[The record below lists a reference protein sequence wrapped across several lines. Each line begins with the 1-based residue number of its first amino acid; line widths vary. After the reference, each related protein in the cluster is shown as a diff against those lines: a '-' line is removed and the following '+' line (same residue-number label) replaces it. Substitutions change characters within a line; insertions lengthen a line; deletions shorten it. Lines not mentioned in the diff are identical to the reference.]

1 MKRLAI
7 VSLLP
12 LFLIACGG
20 GGGGGG
26 GGGSP
31 YNSPNPYLRTEVP
44 YSTPVRVATVDP
56 LVQTKNN
63 YAVADTFVA
72 DISTPGQNTDVIIAG
87 RETQPSTADTWSNSK
102 LSMLSWNGT
111 TLEDRTAQWFP
122 GGINEIKGTEP
133 SVKFADFFKTGRTD
147 MFVAPSTDMEH
158 YGPAYVFT
166 NNGSNFSR
174 QSITLNNVWAHDS
187 AIADLN
193 GDTYKD
199 IIVTDYGPNSTM
211 IINNRVDGFTTY
223 TDSRGTGGDLRF
235 GGSSVAAADFL
246 QNGSTQL
253 IFTDTA
259 CAGNA
264 GANGCSNAYANKMYT
279 YTLNPA
285 TRDVTYNWHS
295 DLPTARF
302 DLPKWSS
309 FGFAGS
315 HNVRTVAFDFNDDLV
330 PDALIFS
337 MPKAANAAQNTKY
350 SEIQFLK
357 NNGSGSFTDVTDT
370 VLVGYNTNTY
380 TTYNPKFIDLN
391 GDGKT
396 DILVS
401 GSDYTGNNNS
411 TQFLLKSSDGK
422 FVAAYQNIM
431 TDFVKQAN
439 DLQGV
444 DNKGN
449 TVNIFKAPNGKL
461 FLVTAV
467 SFMNGSDRQ
476 LAIYMSEL
484 GAQSTTTA
492 QSAVNLVLQK
502 WPYMTVPQANDMLAK
517 TAATYFG
524 GRVIDLDA
532 LMNPIGEIGL
542 PTIRGLQPIRGWISG
557 VNLDSGQA
565 IVMDSMNRSFSMNLQ
580 PMNVSRLNAF
590 QLNMEHNDQH
600 NLTSHAE
607 YLVNGPV
614 MTYGNL
620 RVGGEDRNNF
630 SAGQNGLGPTA
641 VNAPFTNYTVGV
653 PNAYRK
659 GNWSYGAQYT
669 ALNQNPWL
677 SMGGAWGTITNSSVL
692 DNVVTYRHSSG
703 FSAQASVMH
712 VTTNIQPGLVTNV
725 SNMIGG
731 WGETGYRYSE
741 PKGFGDIGLYAGV
754 KPVIFSGN
762 VTAKIPTAVDNNG
775 NIVYTNKQMRIQ
787 SPTTTYLRAMYT
799 NMIDKQTQY
808 RLSGMLLDNGNYRVM
823 HELRWWLQ

>member
-1 MKRLAI
+1 MKRI
-7 VSLLP
+7 FIGLLP
-12 LFLIACGG
+12 LIIAACG

-56 LVQTKNN
+56 LVNVADNGYKWS
-63 YAVADTFVA
+63 VADTFTA
-72 DISTPGQNTDVIIAG
+72 DITTPGSTTDVIVAG
-87 RETQPSTADTWSNSK
+87 RMTQDTTPAEWGNSK
-102 LSMLSWNGT
+102 IHMLSWNGT
-111 TLEDRTAQWFP
+111 TLVDRTAQWFP
-122 GGINEIKGTEP
+122 GGINEILGTEP

-147 MFVAPSTDMEH
+147 MFVAPSTDMQH
-158 YGPAYVFT
+158 HGPAYVFT

-211 IINNRVDGFTTY
+211 IINNQVNGFTTY
-223 TDSRGTGGDLRF
+223 TDSRGTSGDLRF

-259 CAGNA
+259 CAGTA
-264 GANGCSNAYANKMYT
+264 GGRGCSNSASNKLYT
-279 YTLNPA
+279 YTLNPV

-309 FGFAGS
+309 YGFAGS
-315 HNVRTVAFDFNDDLV
+315 HNVRTVAFDFNDDRI

-337 MPKAANAAQNTKY
+337 MPKAANPSQNTKY

-370 VLVGYNTNTY
+370 TLIGYNTNTY

-401 GSDYTGNNNS
+401 GTDFTGNNNS

-422 FVAAYQNIM
+422 FVAAYQNIL

-439 DLQGV
+439 QIQGT
-444 DNKGN
+444 DNMGN

-461 FLVTAV
+461 FLVTGV
-467 SFMNGSDRQ
+467 SFMNGTDRQ
-476 LAIYMSEL
+476 LAVYMSEL
-484 GAQSTTTA
+484 GSQSTTTA
-492 QSAVNLVLQK
+492 QNAVNLVLQK

-532 LMNPIGEIGL
+532 LMNPIGSLSL
-542 PTIRGLQPIRGWISG
+542 PTVRGLQPIQGWIAG

-565 IVMDSMNRSFSMNLQ
+565 VVMDSMNRSFSMNLQ
-580 PMNVSRLNAF
+580 PMNVTRLNAF
-590 QLNMEHNDQH
+590 QLNMSQNDQH
-600 NLTSHAE
+600 SLTSHAE

-614 MTYGNL
+614 MNYGNL
-620 RVGGEDRNNF
+620 RIGGEDRANFTNN
-630 SAGQNGLGPTA
+630 GQGPTT
-641 VNAPFTNYTVGV
+641 VNAQFTNYTVGV
-653 PNAYRK
+653 PKIYQQ
-659 GNWSYGAQYT
+659 GNWTYGAQYT
-669 ALNQNPWL
+669 SLNQNPWL
-677 SMGGAWGTITNSSVL
+677 SIGGAWGSINSSAVF
-692 DNVVTYRHSSG
+692 DNVVTYRHANG
-703 FSAQASVMH
+703 FSAQASLMH
-712 VTTNIQPGLVTNV
+712 VTTNISPGLVTKV
-725 SNMIGG
+725 SDMIGG
-731 WGETGYRYSE
+731 WAETGYRYTNQRN
-741 PKGFGDIGLYAGV
+741 FGDIGIYAGV
-754 KPVIFSGN
+754 KPVVFSGSVN
-762 VTAKIPTAVDNNG
+762 ARIPSAVDNNG
-775 NIVYTNKQMRIQ
+775 NIVYTDKRMGIQ
-787 SPTTTYLRAMYT
+787 STTTTYIRAMYT
-799 NMIDKQTQY
+799 NMINKQTQY
-808 RLSGMLLDNGNYRVM
+808 RLSGMVLDNGNYRVM